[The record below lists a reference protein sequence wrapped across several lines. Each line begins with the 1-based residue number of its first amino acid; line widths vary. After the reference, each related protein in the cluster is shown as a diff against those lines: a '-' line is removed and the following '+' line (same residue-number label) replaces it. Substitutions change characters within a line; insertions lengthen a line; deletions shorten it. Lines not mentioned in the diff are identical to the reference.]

1 MMSTGSGGAGNYVI
15 LHVAGSEHRVR
26 GSLKGFA
33 AKLDARRFVR
43 IHHSYI
49 VNLDRVR
56 ELQPWSHGEFVVILQ
71 DGTQLTSS
79 RTYSDALREVLE
91 L

>member
-1 MMSTGSGGAGNYVI
+1 
-15 LHVAGSEHRVR
+15 
-26 GSLKGFA
+26 
-33 AKLDARRFVR
+33 
-43 IHHSYI
+43 
-49 VNLDRVR
+49 
-56 ELQPWSHGEFVVILQ
+56 VILQ